1 MTPINSLPSSASLD
15 QISWSTAA
23 KTDGIPPFSFS
34 QVSFQSRQA
43 RSPTAR
49 MELTPDQGLKQLVEG
64 NRRFVNHTTQN
75 PNQYPA
81 RLTELTEKQKP
92 FATILG
98 CSDSRVPLEIIFDQG
113 LGDIFVIRVAG
124 NIVTPVEMASIEYG
138 TTVLGT
144 KILMVLG
151 HANCGA
157 VSAALKGS
165 NLLGQMGS
173 LVEAIQPAIARSQ
186 HQLGNA
192 LENAAKANVFL
203 QMERLLASSLVVRL
217 IHEHQLKLV
226 GGYYNLESGQV
237 SILSVYPNRSAPAN
251 SCETSLKGCEKLSI
265 SEIRYIDFLR

>member
-1 MTPINSLPSSASLD
+1 MTSITSINRLWSSQTTIMNPIAPSGL
-15 QISWSTAA
+15 
-23 KTDGIPPFSFS
+23 
-34 QVSFQSRQA
+34 QVVAQFGQV
-43 RSPTAR
+43 RSPTTCV
-49 MELTPDQGLKQLVEG
+49 ELTPDQALRQLVEG
-64 NRRFVNHTTQN
+64 NGRFVNHTTQN
-75 PNQYPA
+75 PHQDPA

-113 LGDIFVIRVAG
+113 LGDVFVIRVAG

-138 TTVLGT
+138 TSVLGT
-144 KILMVLG
+144 KVLMVLG

-157 VSAALKGS
+157 VNATLKGS
-165 NLLGQMGS
+165 NLLGQMSS

-217 IHEHQLKLV
+217 IHEGQLKLV

-237 SILSVYPNRSAPAN
+237 SILSVYPNQSTSTN
-251 SCETSLKGCEKLSI
+251 SDQTSEKESEKLSI
-265 SEIRYIDFLR
+265 SEIRYIDFLK